1 MACRFAS
8 LPALLPALMLAAWI
22 PAHAQSQQA
31 ARGGESIAGKAV
43 ATKPAPAKAR
53 AAATTAERKRV
64 QVTAAGA
71 VPAAAAAP
79 SASPAANSSG
89 PVLMKDKS
97 HCHSSGS
104 DA

>member
-1 MACRFAS
+1 MARRFAS

-22 PAHAQSQQA
+22 PAHAQSQQV
-31 ARGGESIAGKAV
+31 ARGSESIAGKAA

-53 AAATTAERKRV
+53 AATTAERKRV
-64 QVTAAGA
+64 QVTTAGA